1 LVDNYTMKLPHE
13 LVDFL
18 EDYIKKNPQLG
29 YRKVSQY
36 ILHIIQDHAK
46 KLTDFREKVSDQK
59 TVALKQGTYTKEE
72 MLDILKSLE

>member
-1 LVDNYTMKLPHE
+1 MKIPRE
-13 LVDFL
+13 LADFL

-46 KLTDFREKVSDQK
+46 KLTNFREKVSDQK